1 VAVPITV
8 PRLGWS
14 MEEGTFVEWLK
25 QDGDHIQPGDPLFVL
40 ESDKAAENIEAL
52 DAGVLRLGPDA
63 ARPGDKVTVG
73 QVVGHIAAEGERVPP
88 GVRSQESRVTE
99 QASEIELEGLEKRK
113 SGAQDTQY
121 SVASAM
127 HSVSAPMSPGPRS
140 EPAISP
146 RARRLARELGV
157 EWAGLQGSGRNGRI
171 RERDVRAVAAASPT
185 GDLIPHTNVRRIIA
199 ERMVAGV
206 TQAAP
211 VTLTTRIDAANLVN
225 LRSQFRA
232 MARPGEAVP
241 GYTDLVVQL
250 TAAALRQHPR
260 LQAQWRAEGL
270 FVPKCTHIAV
280 AVDTEAGL
288 FVPVLRDAD
297 RLTLREVAARIRG
310 LIELARTSK
319 LTGDQLRD
327 ATFTVTNLGMHGI
340 DAFTPIVHLPQS
352 AVLGVGRIV
361 REPVVRDERVVPGD
375 TMTLSL
381 TFDHR
386 VVDGAPAARFL
397 DTLRRY
403 LEQPAAQLI
412 P

>member
-25 QDGDHIQPGDPLFVL
+25 QDGDHIVPGDPLFVL

-52 DAGVLRLGPDA
+52 DAGILRLGPDA
-63 ARPGDKVTVG
+63 AGPGDKVTVG
-73 QVVGHIAAEGERVPP
+73 QVVGHIAAMGEAVEA
-88 GVRSQESRVTE
+88 GVRDRRPEAKLEALQVRVGQVNTQFSVPSTKDPL
-99 QASEIELEGLEKRK
+99 QAPTPSL
-113 SGAQDTQY
+113 S
-121 SVASAM
+121 
-127 HSVSAPMSPGPRS
+127 GPRP

-146 RARRLARELGV
+146 RARRVARELGV

-171 RERDVRAVAAASPT
+171 RERDVRAMAETSPT
-185 GDLIPHTNVRRIIA
+185 GDLIPHTSVRRIIA

-206 TQAAP
+206 THTAP

-270 FVPKCTHIAV
+270 FVPKCIHIAV

-297 RLTLREVAARIRG
+297 RLTLREVATRIRE

-327 ATFTVTNLGMHGI
+327 ATFTMTNLGMHGI

-397 DTLRRY
+397 DMLRRY